1 MKTSVVGL
9 GAMGAG
15 IAGNLEKAGLLHGA
29 WNRTAANGEKAA
41 AEFGFPFTADLA
53 AAVSDADVVITS
65 VSMDGDLIEI
75 SEKLAELLKPG
86 TIVVDTSTVAQAT
99 AVKAAEIFAAKQ
111 VGFIDGP
118 VSGGPEGAKK
128 ATMVMMLGGD
138 AATIEKIKP
147 VTDAISRMAI
157 RMGDNGAG
165 QATKAVNQI
174 MVAGI
179 NQAVTEAL
187 AFGQASGLNMDDVI
201 ALISQGA
208 AGNWF
213 LEQRGP
219 NMTKDIFTPGFKM
232 VLHNKDLNI
241 CKNMAAD
248 LGVSLPVIDNTL
260 SDYAALLEQGHG
272 DDDISTLYRTKK
284 AMFQK

>member
-1 MKTSVVGL
+1 
-9 GAMGAG
+9 
-15 IAGNLEKAGLLHGA
+15 
-29 WNRTAANGEKAA
+29 
-41 AEFGFPFTADLA
+41 
-53 AAVSDADVVITS
+53 
-65 VSMDGDLIEI
+65 
-75 SEKLAELLKPG
+75 
-86 TIVVDTSTVAQAT
+86 
-99 AVKAAEIFAAKQ
+99 
-111 VGFIDGP
+111 
-118 VSGGPEGAKK
+118 
-128 ATMVMMLGGD
+128 
-138 AATIEKIKP
+138 
-147 VTDAISRMAI
+147 MAI

-260 SDYAALLEQGHG
+260 NDYAALLEQGHG